1 MGRTAILLAAGKST
15 RMGSLKGLLP
25 WGGKTLFEHQL
36 MSLEKSLIDEIIV
49 VVGYQAEHF
58 MKITKEHAIKTVYN
72 QHFQSGKCSS
82 LLTGLRTLESGSDSI
97 LVVAVDQPTSFEVI
111 NRMLESLSKSEDK
124 IAVPLFNGK
133 RGHPVL
139 FSGSIL
145 EDLLSIKEETLGIRS
160 VFQKYKNSICDVPI
174 SDCLIQLNLNT
185 PEEYE
190 TALRRNITQNLN

>member
-25 WGGKTLFEHQL
+25 WEGKTLFEHQL

-49 VVGYQAEHF
+49 VVGYQAENF
-58 MKITKEHAIKTVYN
+58 MKITKEHSIKTVYN

-82 LLTGLRTLESGSDSI
+82 LLAGLRTMESGSDAI

-111 NRMLESLSKSEDK
+111 NRLLESLSKSEAK

-160 VFQKYKNSICDVPI
+160 VFQKYKERISEVPI
-174 SDCLIQLNLNT
+174 NDCFIQLNINT
-185 PEEYE
+185 PEDYE
-190 TALRRNITQNLN
+190 AALRRNNSKKIN

>member
-1 MGRTAILLAAGKST
+1 MGRTAILLAAGKSM

-25 WGGKTLFEHQL
+25 WGDKTLFEHQL
-36 MSLEKSLIDEIIV
+36 MELEKSLIDTIIV

-58 MKITKEHAIKTVYN
+58 MKITKDRPIKTVYN

-82 LLTGLRTLESGSDSI
+82 LLTGLRTMESSSDAI

-111 NRMLESLSKSEDK
+111 NRLLKSLSKGEDK

-145 EDLLSIKEETLGIRS
+145 VDLLSIKEETLGIRS
-160 VFQKYKNSICDVPI
+160 IFQKYDESISEVPI
-174 SDCLIQLNLNT
+174 SDCIIQLNLNT
-185 PEEYE
+185 PEDYE
-190 TALRRNITQNLN
+190 AAIRGYIPKIT